1 MMSQNRNTSEITA
14 LTNASLDQIL
24 ATANAALE
32 QNGVAHSS
40 LSIRD
45 VSGNSG
51 SKTYL
56 CSDGEL
62 PKCIVK
68 VSSGNSIIN
77 SHPLTIKRVNDATE
91 ALRKNKI
98 APEILMRGE
107 DFHVELSAGTSVMKD
122 FFHFEDDLA
131 PPAELASLMAK
142 LHSTPTEWYD
152 SLKSKFL
159 DRDPKIANILIDVPS
174 HAPVWCLPWSGI
186 DTGMPVLGVGN
197 PDPKVARRILEL
209 QLETGIFE
217 KIMTCS
223 TFFPVSRAAQRNV
236 VVHNDFKPDNVLRD
250 PDTGKLT
257 AIDYDLVQVGPAVM
271 DFGLPFMMW
280 LGPRFTTF
288 EFRKYFIT
296 EYLKACDLPADEQSV
311 QDFILDCEVNT
322 LVAFP
327 GLLSNIYDAEVPL
340 LRGVRHPTAKAGFE
354 SGGPDIF
361 PSGLQLVDLLAT
373 AVEKA
378 RSDPTL
384 GTLSIEKGIVAAM
397 MNTKAFGSNDL
408 YHFLNEIRKKKML
421 RLFGIAEE
429 EDGKIFVSE
438 HARKQKT

>member
-1 MMSQNRNTSEITA
+1 MSANKNSEGITT
-14 LTNASLDQIL
+14 LKNAHLDQIL
-24 ATANAALE
+24 YTANIALE
-32 QNGVAHSS
+32 RNGVAHSS

-68 VSSGNSIIN
+68 VSSGDSIMN
-77 SHPLTIKRVNDATE
+77 SHPLTIRRVNDATE

-98 APEILMRGE
+98 APVILMRGE
-107 DFHVELSAGTSVMKD
+107 DFHVELSSGTSVMKD
-122 FFHFEDDLA
+122 FFHFEDNLA
-131 PPAELASLMAK
+131 PPAELAGLMAK
-142 LHSTPTEWYD
+142 LHSTPIEWYD

-159 DRDPKIANILIDVPS
+159 DRDPKIADILSDVPP

-197 PDPKVARRILEL
+197 PDPKAARRILEL
-209 QLETGIFE
+209 QLETGVFK
-217 KIMTCS
+217 KIMTCPA
-223 TFFPVSRAAQRNV
+223 FFPVSQAAQRNV

-257 AIDYDLVQVGPAVM
+257 VIDYDLVQVGPAVM

-288 EFRKYFIT
+288 EFRKFFIT

-311 QDFILDCEVNT
+311 RDFILDCEVNT

-354 SGGPDIF
+354 AGGPDVS

-373 AVEKA
+373 AVEKV
-378 RSDPTL
+378 RSDATL
-384 GTLSIEKGIVAAM
+384 GTLCIEKGIVAAM
-397 MNTKAFGSNDL
+397 LNTKGFGSEDL
-408 YHFLNEIRKKKML
+408 HHFLNEIRKKKML

-429 EDGKIFVSE
+429 DDGKIFVSA
-438 HARKQKT
+438 HARKQQT

>member
-1 MMSQNRNTSEITA
+1 MGANKNSEGTTT
-14 LTNASLDQIL
+14 LKNANLDQIL
-24 ATANAALE
+24 HAANIALE

-40 LSIRD
+40 LSVRD

-56 CSDGEL
+56 CSDGKF

-68 VSSGNSIIN
+68 VSSGNSIMN
-77 SHPLTIKRVNDATE
+77 SHPFTIKRVNDATE

-107 DFHVELSAGTSVMKD
+107 DFHVELSSGISVMKD
-122 FFHFEDDLA
+122 FFHFEDNLA
-131 PPAELASLMAK
+131 PPADLAGLMAK
-142 LHSTPTEWYD
+142 LHSTPTEWYE

-159 DRDPKIANILIDVPS
+159 NRDTQIADILSGVPS

-197 PDPKVARRILEL
+197 PDPKAAKKILEL
-209 QLETGIFE
+209 QLETGVFE
-217 KIMTCS
+217 KIMTCP
-223 TFFPVSRAAQRNV
+223 TFFPVSHAAQRNV

-257 AIDYDLVQVGPAVM
+257 VIDYDLVQVGPAVM

-288 EFRKYFIT
+288 EFRKFFIT
-296 EYLKACDLPADEQSV
+296 EYLKACHLPAEEKSV
-311 QDFILDCEVNT
+311 HDFILDCEVNT

-340 LRGVRHPTAKAGFE
+340 LRGVRHPTAKAGFA
-354 SGGPDIF
+354 SGGPDVS

-373 AVEKA
+373 AVEKV

-384 GTLSIEKGIVAAM
+384 GTLCIEKGIVAAM
-397 MNTKAFGSNDL
+397 LNSKAFGSEDL

-429 EDGKIFVSE
+429 DNGQIFVSE
-438 HARKQKT
+438 HARKKRT

>member
-1 MMSQNRNTSEITA
+1 MSVDKNSEGSTA
-14 LTNASLDQIL
+14 LKNASLDQIL
-24 ATANAALE
+24 DTAKIVLQ

-40 LSIRD
+40 LGIRD

-56 CSDGEL
+56 CSDGEV

-68 VSSGNSIIN
+68 VSSGNSIMN
-77 SHPLTIKRVNDATE
+77 SHPLTIRRVNDATE
-91 ALRKNKI
+91 ALRKNNI
-98 APEILMRGE
+98 APAVLSRGE
-107 DFHVELSAGTSVMKD
+107 DFHVELSAGTSVMRD

-131 PPAELASLMAK
+131 PPAELADLMAR

-159 DRDPKIANILIDVPS
+159 NRDPEIAEILSDVPS

-197 PDPKVARRILEL
+197 PDPKAAKKILKL
-209 QLETGIFE
+209 QLETGVFQ

-223 TFFPVSRAAQRNV
+223 AFFPVTDAAKRNV

-250 PDTGKLT
+250 PYTGKLS

-288 EFRKYFIT
+288 EYRKFFVT
-296 EYLKACDLPADEQSV
+296 KYLVNCHLPADEKSV
-311 QDFILDCEVNT
+311 HDFMLDCEVNT

-340 LRGVRHPTAKAGFE
+340 LRGIRHPTAKTGFE
-354 SGGPDIF
+354 SGGPEIS
-361 PSGLQLVDLLAT
+361 PSGLELVELLAA
-373 AVEKA
+373 AVEKV
-378 RSDPTL
+378 RSDPM
-384 GTLSIEKGIVAAM
+384 LSDLCVEKGFVATM
-397 MNTKAFGSNDL
+397 LTTQAFGSEDL
-408 YHFLNEIRKKKML
+408 YDFLSEIRKKKML

-429 EDGKIFVSE
+429 EDGEIFISD
-438 HARKQKT
+438 HALKHRT

>member
-1 MMSQNRNTSEITA
+1 MSANKNSEGITT
-14 LTNASLDQIL
+14 LKNAHLDQIL
-24 ATANAALE
+24 YTANIALE
-32 QNGVAHSS
+32 RNGVAHSS

-68 VSSGNSIIN
+68 VSSGDSIMN
-77 SHPLTIKRVNDATE
+77 SHPLTIRRVNDATE

-98 APEILMRGE
+98 APVILMRGE
-107 DFHVELSAGTSVMKD
+107 DFHVELSSGTSVMKD
-122 FFHFEDDLA
+122 FFHFEDNLA
-131 PPAELASLMAK
+131 PPAELAGLMAK
-142 LHSTPTEWYD
+142 LHSTPIEWYD

-159 DRDPKIANILIDVPS
+159 DRDPKIADILSDVPP

-197 PDPKVARRILEL
+197 PDPKAARRILEL
-209 QLETGIFE
+209 QLETGVFK
-217 KIMTCS
+217 KIMTCPA
-223 TFFPVSRAAQRNV
+223 FFPVSQAAQRNV

-257 AIDYDLVQVGPAVM
+257 VIDYDLVQVGPAVM

-288 EFRKYFIT
+288 EFRKFFIT
-296 EYLKACDLPADEQSV
+296 EYLKACDLPADKQSV
-311 QDFILDCEVNT
+311 HDFILDCEVNT

-354 SGGPDIF
+354 AGGPDVS

-373 AVEKA
+373 AVEKV

-384 GTLSIEKGIVAAM
+384 GTLCIEKGIVAAM
-397 MNTKAFGSNDL
+397 LNTKGFGSEDL
-408 YHFLNEIRKKKML
+408 HHFLNEIRKKKML

-429 EDGKIFVSE
+429 DDGKIFVSA
-438 HARKQKT
+438 HARKQQT